1 MRQKHTRQMSLF
13 SVTARHDIGKE
24 LGVFSEILD
33 AAPEMLDRVYND
45 LIRNRRKETGRKG
58 MTAEQVLRTCVLKQY
73 RNLTYEE
80 LAFHLEDSG
89 SFRAFARLE
98 MGQYPSSSTLQENI
112 KPLSEET
119 WEAIHHCLMQYAK
132 KAGIETGRK
141 IRIDST
147 AIDSDV
153 HDPNDASLLWDGV
166 RIITRWLEEG
176 HTLTPRPDYRYS
188 DHLRVVK
195 KRHLAVVNAKK
206 EDARVAAY
214 RDMTRYAGKVV
225 GYAKEA
231 IPALQAYKAN
241 DLDDMLTAL
250 NLQAQLKRAIG
261 LLERVI
267 SQTERRVFRG
277 EKVPVSEKVVSFF
290 EDHTDIIVKCRREV
304 QYGHK
309 VFLSSGE
316 SNLILDCLI
325 ERGNPADSEQYIPML
340 KRHQGIFGYM
350 PRQASAD
357 GGFAS
362 KKNLA
367 DAKEL
372 KVKDVAFAK
381 RRSLEVLDMVKSSWV
396 YKRLKNFRAGIEAN
410 ISTLKRAFGLDRCTW
425 KGWRGFKCYVW
436 SSIFAYNLQV
446 IARIKLESAKAA
458 A

>member
-1 MRQKHTRQMSLF
+1 MSLF

-33 AAPEMLDRVYND
+33 ATPEMLDRVYND
-45 LIRNRRKETGRKG
+45 LIRNRRKDTGRKG
-58 MTAEQVLRTCVLKQY
+58 MTAEQVLRACVLKQY
-73 RNLTYEE
+73 RSLTYEE

-119 WEAIHHCLMQYAK
+119 WETIHHCLMQYAK

-153 HDPNDASLLWDGV
+153 HDPTDASLLWDGV

-206 EDARVAAY
+206 EEARVAAY
-214 RDMTRYAGKVV
+214 RDMTLYAGKVV
-225 GYAKEA
+225 GYAREA
-231 IPALQAYKAN
+231 ISALQGYKAN

-250 NLQAQLKRAIG
+250 NLQAQLKRAVG

-290 EDHTDIIVKCRREV
+290 EDHADIIVKSRREV

-309 VFLSSGE
+309 VFLSSGK

-372 KVKDVAFAK
+372 KIKDVAFAK

-410 ISTLKRAFGLDRCTW
+410 ISTLKRAFGLDRCAW
-425 KGWRGFKCYVW
+425 KGWGGFKSYVW

-446 IARIKLESAKAA
+446 IARLKLESVKAA
-458 A
+458 T